1 LIRSRKS
8 KAVFVVLSPGGLLE
22 DKEQSSV

>member
-8 KAVFVVLSPGGLLE
+8 KAAFVVLSPGGLLE
-22 DKEQSSV
+22 DKEPSSL